1 MLIPFL
7 QAGSDL
13 ITMDFIDVLRNHS
26 VNEDILEVLK
36 GTIY

>member
-1 MLIPFL
+1 
-7 QAGSDL
+7 
-13 ITMDFIDVLRNHS
+13 MDFIDFLRNHS

>member
-7 QAGSDL
+7 QAGSDY
-13 ITMDFIDVLRNHS
+13 DGFIDFLRNHS